1 MIEVSSASD
10 IGRVRTSNEDSYGV
24 FSPAVYVVADGLGGH
39 AAGEVASR
47 MVVAAVHD
55 MANEGQEIDT
65 ASLQSAILRA
75 NQQVL
80 NASVG
85 NASYEGMGSTAT
97 VLHIDESAGIAYYA
111 HVGDSRLYLLR
122 QGIFRQVSR
131 DHSYVEELVARG
143 ELSEEEAQHHPRK
156 NLLLRAVGIEERLH
170 VDGDTFPLAAGDR
183 LLLATDGLTNMVND
197 DELAALLAGSF
208 ADVAERMV
216 ERALAGGGSDNIT
229 AIALAYDPS

>member
-55 MANEGQEIDT
+55 MTNEGALIDT
-65 ASLQSAILRA
+65 AALKSAVLRA
-75 NQQVL
+75 NAQVL
-80 NASVG
+80 SAAAG
-85 NASYEGMGSTAT
+85 NSSYEGMGSTAT
-97 VLHIDESAGIAYYA
+97 VLHIDESAGMAYYA

-122 QGIFRQVSR
+122 RGVFR
-131 DHSYVEELVARG
+131 
-143 ELSEEEAQHHPRK
+143 QHHPRK
-156 NLLLRAVGIEERLH
+156 NLLLRAVGIEEHLH
-170 VDGDTFPLAAGDR
+170 VDGDSFPLETGDR
-183 LLLATDGLTNMVND
+183 LLLATDGLTNMVD
-197 DELAALLAGSF
+197 DDALAALLGGEFS
-208 ADVAERMV
+208 DVAKRMA

-229 AIALAYDPS
+229 AIALAYEMP

>member
-65 ASLQSAILRA
+65 ATLKTAILRA

-80 NASVG
+80 DASAG
-85 NASYEGMGSTAT
+85 NSSYEGMGSTAT
-97 VLHIDESAGIAYYA
+97 VLHVDEHAGMVYYA

-122 QGIFRQVSR
+122 NGIFRQVSR

-143 ELSEEEAQHHPRK
+143 ELSEAEAQHHPRK

-170 VDGDTFPLAAGDR
+170 VDGDSFPIEAGDR
-183 LLLATDGLTNMVND
+183 LLLATDGLTNMVGD
-197 DELAALLAGSF
+197 DELAAILGGEFTGLA
-208 ADVAERMV
+208 DRMV
-216 ERALAGGGSDNIT
+216 AQALAGGGSDNIT
-229 AIALAYDPS
+229 AIALAYEPS

>member
-80 NASVG
+80 NASVR

-197 DELAALLAGSF
+197 DELAALLGGSF

>member
-111 HVGDSRLYLLR
+111 HVGDRRLYLLR

-197 DELAALLAGSF
+197 DELAALLGGSF

>member
-65 ASLQSAILRA
+65 ATLKTAILRA
-75 NQQVL
+75 TQQVL
-80 NASVG
+80 DASAG
-85 NASYEGMGSTAT
+85 NSSYEGMGSTAT
-97 VLHIDESAGIAYYA
+97 VLHVDEHAGMVYYA

-122 QGIFRQVSR
+122 NGIFRQVSR

-143 ELSEEEAQHHPRK
+143 ELSEAEAQHHPRK

-170 VDGDTFPLAAGDR
+170 VDGDFFPLEAGDR
-183 LLLATDGLTNMVND
+183 LLLATDGLTNMVDD
-197 DELAALLAGSF
+197 DELAALLGGTF
-208 ADVAERMV
+208 EGLAERMV
-216 ERALAGGGSDNIT
+216 KRALAGGGSDNIT
-229 AIALAYDPS
+229 AIALAYEPS

>member
-55 MANEGQEIDT
+55 MANEGLPMDT
-65 ASLQSAILRA
+65 ATLTSAILRA
-75 NQQVL
+75 NEQVL
-80 NASVG
+80 SAAADNS
-85 NASYEGMGSTAT
+85 SYEGMGSTAT
-97 VLHIDESAGIAYYA
+97 VLHIDEGTGTAYYA

-122 QGIFRQVSR
+122 RGVFRQVSR

-143 ELSEEEAQHHPRK
+143 ELSEAEAQHHPRK
-156 NLLLRAVGIEERLH
+156 NLLLRAVGVEEDLH
-170 VDGDTFPLAAGDR
+170 VDGDAFPLESGDR
-183 LLLATDGLTNMVND
+183 LLLATDGLTNMVAD
-197 DELAALLAGSF
+197 EELANLLGGAFKGV
-208 ADVAERMV
+208 ADHMVAQ
-216 ERALAGGGSDNIT
+216 ALAGGGRDNIT
-229 AIALAYDPS
+229 AIALSYEMS

>member
-55 MANEGQEIDT
+55 MANEGQMIDT
-65 ASLQSAILRA
+65 AALKSAVLRA

-80 NASVG
+80 DASAG
-85 NASYEGMGSTAT
+85 NSSYEGMGSTAT
-97 VLHIDESAGIAYYA
+97 VLHVDEDTGIAYYA

-122 QGIFRQVSR
+122 RGVFRQVSR

-143 ELSEEEAQHHPRK
+143 ELSEAEAQHI
-156 NLLLRAVGIEERLH
+156 RARI
-170 VDGDTFPLAAGDR
+170 FSC
-183 LLLATDGLTNMVND
+183 
-197 DELAALLAGSF
+197 ALLASRN
-208 ADVAERMV
+208 VSMW
-216 ERALAGGGSDNIT
+216 T
-229 AIALAYDPS
+229 AIPSRSRWATVCSSRRTG